1 MIIPFINKGGIAL
14 ERPPTAIY
22 AVLAVAV
29 LSISA
34 SAIFVRLAGDV
45 PAAVIAF
52 YRLGLAVAI
61 MTPWVLLKHRHHLSS
76 ITRKDALS
84 SMLAGIFLAAHF
96 ILWFESLKYTSVA
109 SSVVL
114 VSLQPIFA
122 FLGTYF
128 FFRERFSAGAVLS
141 MMIAI
146 TGSVVIG
153 WGDFQTGGGALYGDV
168 LALLGGMMVTGYFLI
183 GQSVR
188 KRLTLT
194 SYTWLVYGMAAVALL
209 IYNLPSPAS
218 LVGYDGNQWLVF
230 LSLALIPTFLGHSLL
245 NWSLKWVSTSKI
257 SMAVLLEPVGASI
270 LAYFLFGENLSWT
283 QLLGGAVVIFG
294 LMIFLLS
301 TSVKRKPTLT
311 YSARKRG

>member
-1 MIIPFINKGGIAL
+1 MD
-14 ERPPTAIY
+14 RPPATIY

-45 PAAVIAF
+45 PAAIIAF
-52 YRLGLAVAI
+52 YRLGIAVAI
-61 MTPWVLLKHRHHLSS
+61 MTPWVIVKHRNHLAS
-76 ITRKDALS
+76 ITKKDALS
-84 SMLAGIFLAAHF
+84 SMLSGIFLAAHF

-128 FFRERFSAGAVLS
+128 FFRERFTAGAVLS

-146 TGSVVIG
+146 TGSVIIG
-153 WGDFQTGGGALYGDV
+153 WGDFQAGGDALYGDI

-194 SYTWLVYGMAAVALL
+194 SYTWLVYGMAAIALF
-209 IYNLPSPAS
+209 IYNLPSLS
-218 LVGYDGNQWLVF
+218 SFSGYSGNQWLIF
-230 LSLALIPTFLGHSLL
+230 LMLALIPTFLGHSLL

-270 LAYFLFGENLSWT
+270 LAYLLFGESLSWS
-283 QLLGGAVVIFG
+283 QVLGGAVVIFG
-294 LMIFLLS
+294 LMIFILS
-301 TSVKRKPTLT
+301 TTRKRKPTLSYT
-311 YSARKRG
+311 ARKRG